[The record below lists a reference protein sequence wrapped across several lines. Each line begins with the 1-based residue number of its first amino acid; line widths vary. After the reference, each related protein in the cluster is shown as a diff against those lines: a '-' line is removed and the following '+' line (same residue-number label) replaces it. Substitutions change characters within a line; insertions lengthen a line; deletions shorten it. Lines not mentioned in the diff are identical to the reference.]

1 MIIKYF
7 KSRIIFAV
15 FLLSVIIF
23 LGTLGYVLIADA
35 SWVDAL
41 YMTIITISTVG
52 YKEAVPLDNTT
63 RIFTIFLIVTSVLLT
78 AFIISSLTEYLLNN
92 YSFHK
97 IKQYAMKKDIK
108 KLNNHVILCGFG
120 RNGEQAFEKLKS
132 YNKKVI
138 IVDVDSN
145 LSENFTEEGVLHIQG
160 DATND
165 EVLKEAGIE
174 NASHLVCA
182 LSDDTQNLYVVLSA
196 RQLNSNLQIISRA
209 SSQSAYKKMKF
220 AGANNVILPESLGG
234 DHLASLVVTPDLLDF
249 FNNLSI
255 SDGAT
260 ENVRE
265 LSFETLCKDKN
276 IKKISELKIQEDTG
290 CSIIGA
296 KKSDKSFHVNPDKDF
311 QVEEGTHLIILGNS
325 NQIELLKSKFNLEY

>member
-1 MIIKYF
+1 MILRYF

-15 FLLSVIIF
+15 FLLTAIIF
-23 LGTLGYVLIADA
+23 IGTLGYVLIANV
-35 SWVDAL
+35 SWLDAL

-52 YKEAVPLDNTT
+52 YKEAVPVDESI
-63 RIFTIFLIVTSVLLT
+63 RIFTIFLIITSVLIT

-92 YSFHK
+92 YSFSK

-108 KLNNHVILCGFG
+108 ELKNHMILCGFG

-132 YNKKVI
+132 YNKKVV
-138 IVDVDSN
+138 IVDIDSS
-145 LSENFTEEGVLHIQG
+145 LAENFIEDEVLHIQG
-160 DATND
+160 DATDD
-165 EVLKEAGIE
+165 EVLVEAGIE
-174 NASHLVCA
+174 KASHLICA

-196 RQLNSNLQIISRA
+196 RQLNKNLKIISRA
-209 SSQSAYKKMKF
+209 SNKSAYKKMKF

-260 ENVRE
+260 ENIRE
-265 LSFETLCKDKN
+265 LSFEVLCKDGN
-276 IKKISELKIQEDTG
+276 TKKISELRIKEDTG

-311 QVEEGTHLIILGNS
+311 QLEKGTHLIILGNT
-325 NQIELLKSKFNLEY
+325 NQIESLKSKFNLDY